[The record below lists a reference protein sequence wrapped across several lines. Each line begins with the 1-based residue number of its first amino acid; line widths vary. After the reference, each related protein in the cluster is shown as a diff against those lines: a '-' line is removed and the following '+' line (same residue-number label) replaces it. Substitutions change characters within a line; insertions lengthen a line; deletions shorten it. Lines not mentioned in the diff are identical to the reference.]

1 MNIIYN
7 MYKRGLCALC
17 LLVTVGMSVSAQQIR
32 TSYFMESSTM
42 RTSLNPAFQPER
54 GYVSIPVLGTVG
66 AALGTNGVSLDNFIY
81 PTDGRTV
88 TFLDQ
93 SVNAQEFLGGL
104 KDQNQ
109 INVDFATKILSGG
122 WYAGKG
128 FWSVD
133 VSIKG
138 LTNLRAPKSLFEFMK
153 LGNGSQQTYDIQN
166 IRAYAEAY
174 LETGVGYSRP
184 ITDKLTVGGKLKM
197 LWGVGSANLNISNLH
212 AEMNSDSW
220 KITSQGTFEANVKG
234 LTPELEVDNQNSE
247 YISSFE
253 YDSPG
258 LSGFGLGV
266 DLGATYQLTENIT
279 LSAAVL
285 DLGFVS
291 WSKSGSVIGKL
302 DGKPFDFDGFDL
314 QIGDNSNSDVPSM
327 GDQFDAIKDDFAD
340 LLHFRQEA
348 GASRATSLR
357 TTINIG
363 GEYRLLENKLGV
375 GLLSTTRF
383 YTPKAYTELTL
394 SGNYRP
400 VKWFEVA
407 LSYSFIHSNFK
418 TYGIALNF
426 SPSWIN
432 FFIGSDYMITK
443 INPQMLPISGNAM
456 NMYMGL
462 SIPLRSFAN

>member
-1 MNIIYN
+1 MNTIYN
-7 MYKRGLCALC
+7 MYKKGFCTLC
-17 LLVTVGMSVSAQQIR
+17 LLASVGLSVSAQQVR

-42 RTSLNPAFQPER
+42 RTALNPAFRPDR

-66 AALGTNGVSLDNFIY
+66 AAYGTNGVAVDNFVY
-81 PTDGRTV
+81 SRNGQTV

-93 SVNAQEFLGGL
+93 SVSSQEFLGGL

-109 INVDFATKILSGG
+109 VNVDFATKILSGG

-153 LGNGSQQTYDIQN
+153 VGNGSQQTYDIKN
-166 IRAYAEAY
+166 IRGYAEAY

-197 LWGVGSANLNISNLH
+197 LWGLGSANMNITSLH
-212 AEMNSDSW
+212 AEMNSDAW
-220 KITSQGTFEANVKG
+220 TITSQGQFEANVKG
-234 LTPELEVDNQNSE
+234 LKPEFETDNKGNE
-247 YISSFE
+247 YINSFD

-266 DLGATYQLTENIT
+266 DLGATYQLTEDIT

-285 DLGFVS
+285 DLGFIS
-291 WSKSGSVIGKL
+291 WSKGGSVVGKL
-302 DGKPFDFDGFDL
+302 DGDPFNFDGFDL
-314 QIGDNSNSDVPSM
+314 EIGNNSGSNVPSM
-327 GDQFDAIKDDFAD
+327 SDQFDQITDDFAD
-340 LLHFRQEA
+340 LLHFRQQA
-348 GASRATSLR
+348 GKSRGTSLR
-357 TTINIG
+357 STINVG
-363 GEYRLLENKLGV
+363 GEYRLLEKKLGI
-375 GLLSTTRF
+375 GLLSSTRF

-407 LSYSFIHSNFK
+407 LSYSFIHSDFK

-443 INPQMLPISGNAM
+443 VTPQMLPVSANAM
-456 NMYMGL
+456 NFYMGL
-462 SIPLRSFAN
+462 SVPLRSFAN